1 MQNANH
7 FVSSR
12 FSFGEHG
19 YCRVVADRLPSRP
32 MTSRS
37 RDNEVLVIIGA
48 GGMGMS
54 VARRVGAGRTI
65 VLADVNAAGLQSAA
79 DALGSDGHQ
88 VLTREVDV
96 TSRSSV
102 AAVAEMA
109 DEAGRVTA
117 VVHTAGL
124 SPQQASAEAVLAVD
138 LLGVAL
144 SIDEF
149 GRVIEPGGA
158 AVVIASMA
166 GHMQPALDPAVERQL
181 ATAPTDEL
189 LGLEACSPR
198 SLTVRVAYPFAK
210 RANQFGLPP
219 QPDPGAN
226 AVRESIRISPGVIS
240 TAMGRLELSS
250 ESGALMRAMVDNSG
264 LRRLGTPE
272 DIAAAT
278 EFLLGPSAAFIT
290 GTDLLVDGGVVAA
303 IQSRHNRSRQS
314 TRRSLTKELR

>member
-1 MQNANH
+1 
-7 FVSSR
+7 
-12 FSFGEHG
+12 
-19 YCRVVADRLPSRP
+19 

-37 RDNEVLVIIGA
+37 RDNEVLVVIGA
-48 GGMGMS
+48 GGMGLS
-54 VARRVGAGRTI
+54 VARRVGAGRVI
-65 VLADVNAAGLQSAA
+65 VLADINQAGLQTAA
-79 DALGSDGHQ
+79 DALTNDGHR

-96 TSRSSV
+96 TSRASV
-102 AAVAEMA
+102 AAVAELA
-109 DEAGRVTA
+109 EETGRVTA

-166 GHMQPALDPAVERQL
+166 GHMQPALDPTVEQQL
-181 ATAPTDEL
+181 ATTPSEEL
-189 LGLEACSPR
+189 LGLDACS
-198 SLTVRVAYPFAK
+198 SITHSQMAYPFAK
-210 RANQFGLPP
+210 RANQIRVAAAAGPWGER
-219 QPDPGAN
+219 GARIN
-226 AVRESIRISPGVIS
+226 SISPGVIS
-240 TAMGRLELSS
+240 TAMGRLELGS
-250 ESGALMRAMVDNSG
+250 ESGGLMRAMVDNSG

-278 EFLLGPSAAFIT
+278 EFLLGPASAFIT

-303 IQSRHNRSRQS
+303 IRSGTLDLAKALADR
-314 TRRSLTKELR
+314 

>member
-1 MQNANH
+1 
-7 FVSSR
+7 
-12 FSFGEHG
+12 
-19 YCRVVADRLPSRP
+19 
-32 MTSRS
+32 MT
-37 RDNEVLVIIGA
+37 DNVLVIIGV
-48 GGMGMS
+48 GGMGLS
-54 VARRVGAGRTI
+54 IARRVGAGRTI
-65 VLADVNAAGLQSAA
+65 VLADVNAAGLKTAA
-79 DALGSDGHQ
+79 EALGNDGHR

-96 TSRSSV
+96 TSRASV
-102 AAVAEMA
+102 AAVAEIA
-109 DEAGRVTA
+109 DAAGRVTS

-144 SIDEF
+144 MIDEF

-166 GHMQPALDPAVERQL
+166 GHMQPALDPAVAQQL

-189 LGLEACSPR
+189 LGLEACSTIT
-198 SLTVRVAYPFAK
+198 SSQMAYPFAK
-210 RANQFGLPP
+210 RANQLRVAAAAVSWGER
-219 QPDPGAN
+219 GARIN
-226 AVRESIRISPGVIS
+226 SISPGVIS

-290 GTDLLVDGGVVAA
+290 GTDLLVDGGVIAA
-303 IQSRHNRSRQS
+303 IQSGTIDLAKALAER
-314 TRRSLTKELR
+314 

>member
-1 MQNANH
+1 
-7 FVSSR
+7 
-12 FSFGEHG
+12 
-19 YCRVVADRLPSRP
+19 
-32 MTSRS
+32 MT
-37 RDNEVLVIIGA
+37 DDVLVIIGV
-48 GGMGMS
+48 GGMGLS
-54 VARRVGAGRTI
+54 IARRVGAGRTI
-65 VLADVNAAGLQSAA
+65 VLADVNAAGLKAAA
-79 DALGSDGHQ
+79 DALGNDGHR

-96 TSRSSV
+96 TSRASL

-109 DEAGRVTA
+109 GAAGRVKS

-124 SPQQASAEAVLAVD
+124 SPQQASADAVLAVD

-144 SIDEF
+144 MIDEF

-166 GHMQPALDPAVERQL
+166 GHMQPALDPAVAQQL

-189 LGLEACSPR
+189 LSLEACANITDSR
-198 SLTVRVAYPFAK
+198 IAYPFAK
-210 RANQFGLPP
+210 RANQLRVAAAAGSWG
-219 QPDPGAN
+219 QRGARIN
-226 AVRESIRISPGVIS
+226 CISPGIIS

-264 LRRLGTPE
+264 LRRLGSPE

-290 GTDLLVDGGVVAA
+290 GTDLLVDGGVIAA
-303 IQSRHNRSRQS
+303 IQSGTIDLAKALAER
-314 TRRSLTKELR
+314 